1 MNRYCD
7 DMVIGMDD
15 EEFKGRMEIANENVD
30 TLIGY
35 ETSVMN
41 IILYLSMCAAL
52 DCYDA
57 ERSDEALDSD
67 IDILYNVTDL
77 VKSKIEGWGWKQL
90 ELDSRPEPEGDDR
103 IELFMDAQ
111 GFLED
116 MLNDHLELFDDTDDG
131 HNEAYLE
138 VSNMIVY
145 MISAVCSRCS
155 DIDKAITYAVDSMR
169 RTFAFIRDE
178 CTLIPKEEP
187 EPQSD

>member
-7 DMVIGMDD
+7 DMVIDMDD
-15 EEFKGRMEIANENVD
+15 EEFKERMEIANENVD

-116 MLNDHLELFDDTDDG
+116 MINDHLELFDDTDDG

-145 MISAVCSRCS
+145 MISTICSRCS

-178 CTLIPKEEP
+178 CTLIPKEEL
-187 EPQSD
+187 EPQSE

>member
-1 MNRYCD
+1 
-7 DMVIGMDD
+7 MVIDMDD

-35 ETSVMN
+35 EPSVMN

-116 MLNDHLELFDDTDDG
+116 MINDHLELFDDTDDG

-138 VSNMIVY
+138 VSNMIAY

-178 CTLIPKEEP
+178 CTLIPKEEL
-187 EPQSD
+187 EPQSE